1 MVGRVNVG
9 GFNVGGS
16 EIKNISGTFTAS
28 NSSSQTSFTVTG
40 VEFTP
45 KVIVVMMTGS
55 NTYDHDGNATGSA
68 HCLSFQM
75 IDLINN
81 VKFAQEFRSDLADF
95 TYIFSTSAGG
105 ASYNDNDN
113 VLTVTSGSIGYS
125 EVETSGIRPSTWG
138 TYKYYIYGI

>member
-9 GFNVGGS
+9 GSNK
-16 EIKNISGTFTAS
+16 IKNISGTFTAS

-45 KVIVVMMTGS
+45 KVIVVMMTTANIDDLDGDAIGS
-55 NTYDHDGNATGSA
+55 SS
-68 HCLSFQM
+68 CLSFQM

-81 VKFAQEFRSDLADF
+81 VKFIQGFRSDLGDF
-95 TYIFSTSAGG
+95 TYIYSTSDGG
-105 ASYNDNDN
+105 ASYNNN
-113 VLTVTSGSIGYS
+113 NILTVTSGSTGYS
-125 EVETSGIRPSTWG
+125 EIASSGLYPRVWG

>member
-9 GFNVGGS
+9 GSNK
-16 EIKNISGTFTAS
+16 IKNISGTFTAS

-45 KVIVVMMTGS
+45 KVIVVMMTTANIDDLDGEAIGS
-55 NTYDHDGNATGSA
+55 SS
-68 HCLSFQM
+68 CLSFQM

-81 VKFAQEFRSDLADF
+81 VKFIQSFRSDLGDF
-95 TYIFSTSAGG
+95 SYIYSTSDGG
-105 ASYNDNDN
+105 ASYNNN
-113 VLTVTSGSIGYS
+113 ILTVTSGSTGYS
-125 EVETSGIRPSTWG
+125 EIASSGLAPRVWG

>member
-9 GFNVGGS
+9 GS
-16 EIKNISGTFTAS
+16 KIKNISGTFTAS

-45 KVIVVMMTGS
+45 KVIVVMMTTA
-55 NTYDHDGNATGSA
+55 NIDDLDATGSSS
-68 HCLSFQM
+68 CLSFQM

-81 VKFAQEFRSDLADF
+81 VKFIQSFRSDLHDF
-95 TYIFSTSAGG
+95 SYIYSTSNGG
-105 ASYNDNDN
+105 ASYNNN
-113 VLTVTSGSIGYS
+113 ILTVTSGSIGYS
-125 EVETSGIRPSTWG
+125 EIPSSGLRPSVWG

>member
-9 GFNVGGS
+9 GSNK
-16 EIKNISGTFTAS
+16 IKNISGTFTAS

-45 KVIVVMMTGS
+45 KVIVVMMTTANIDDLGGDAIGS
-55 NTYDHDGNATGSA
+55 SS
-68 HCLSFQM
+68 CLSFQM

-81 VKFAQEFRSDLADF
+81 VKFIQSFRSDLHDF
-95 TYIFSTSAGG
+95 SYIYSTSDGG
-105 ASYNDNDN
+105 ASYNNN
-113 VLTVTSGSIGYS
+113 ILTVTSGSTGYS
-125 EVETSGIRPSTWG
+125 EIPSGLRPSVWG

>member
-9 GFNVGGS
+9 GSNK
-16 EIKNISGTFTAS
+16 IKNISGTFTAS

-45 KVIVVMMTGS
+45 KVIVVMMTTA
-55 NTYDHDGNATGSA
+55 NIDDLDATGSSS
-68 HCLSFQM
+68 CLSFQM

-81 VKFAQEFRSDLADF
+81 VKFIQSFRSDLHDF
-95 TYIFSTSAGG
+95 SYIYSTSNGG
-105 ASYNDNDN
+105 ASYNNN
-113 VLTVTSGSIGYS
+113 ILTVTSGSTGYS
-125 EVETSGIRPSTWG
+125 EIASSGLYPRVWG

>member
-9 GFNVGGS
+9 GS
-16 EIKNISGTFTAS
+16 KIKTISGTFTAS

-45 KVIVVMMTGS
+45 KVIVVMMTTVNINDLDGDAIGS
-55 NTYDHDGNATGSA
+55 SS
-68 HCLSFQM
+68 CLSFQM

-81 VKFAQEFRSDLADF
+81 VKFIQSFRSDLHDF
-95 TYIFSTSAGG
+95 SYIYSTSDGG
-105 ASYNDNDN
+105 ASYNNN
-113 VLTVTSGSIGYS
+113 ILTVTSGSTGYS
-125 EVETSGIRPSTWG
+125 EIASSGLDPRVWG

>member
-9 GFNVGGS
+9 GS
-16 EIKNISGTFTAS
+16 KIKSISGTFTAS

-45 KVIVVMMTGS
+45 KVIVVMMTRA
-55 NTYDHDGNATGSA
+55 NINNLDGNAVGTSS
-68 HCLSFQM
+68 CLSFQM

-81 VKFAQEFRSDLADF
+81 VKFIQEFRSDLSDF
-95 TYIFSTSAGG
+95 TDIYSTSDGG
-105 ASYNDNDN
+105 ASYNNN
-113 VLTVTSGSIGYS
+113 ILTVTSGSIGYS
-125 EVETSGIRPSTWG
+125 EIASSGLAPRVWG

>member
-9 GFNVGGS
+9 GSNK
-16 EIKNISGTFTAS
+16 IKNISGTFTAS

-45 KVIVVMMTGS
+45 KVIVVMMTTANIDDLDGEAIGS
-55 NTYDHDGNATGSA
+55 SS
-68 HCLSFQM
+68 CLSFQM

-81 VKFAQEFRSDLADF
+81 VKFIQGFRSDLGDF
-95 TYIFSTSAGG
+95 TYIYSTSDGG
-105 ASYNDNDN
+105 ASYNNN
-113 VLTVTSGSIGYS
+113 ILTVTSGSTGYS
-125 EVETSGIRPSTWG
+125 EIASSGLYPRVWG

>member
-9 GFNVGGS
+9 GSNK
-16 EIKNISGTFTAS
+16 IKNISGTFTAS

-45 KVIVVMMTGS
+45 KVIVVMMTTA
-55 NTYDHDGNATGSA
+55 NIDDLDATGSSS
-68 HCLSFQM
+68 CLSFQM

-81 VKFAQEFRSDLADF
+81 VKFIQSFRSDLHDF
-95 TYIFSTSAGG
+95 SYIYSTSDGG
-105 ASYNDNDN
+105 ASYNNN
-113 VLTVTSGSIGYS
+113 NILTVTSGNIGYS
-125 EVETSGIRPSTWG
+125 EIPSGLRPSVWG

>member
-9 GFNVGGS
+9 GYNK
-16 EIKNISGTFTAS
+16 IKNISGTFTAS

-45 KVIVVMMTGS
+45 KVIVVMMTTANIDDLEGDAIGS
-55 NTYDHDGNATGSA
+55 SS
-68 HCLSFQM
+68 CLSFQM

-81 VKFAQEFRSDLADF
+81 VKFIQGFRSDLADF

-105 ASYNDNDN
+105 ASYNNN
-113 VLTVTSGSIGYS
+113 ILTVTSGSIGYS
-125 EVETSGIRPSTWG
+125 EVETSGLRPSTWG

>member
-9 GFNVGGS
+9 GSNK
-16 EIKNISGTFTAS
+16 IKNISGTFTAS

-45 KVIVVMMTGS
+45 KVIVVMMTTANIDDLDGEAIGS
-55 NTYDHDGNATGSA
+55 SS
-68 HCLSFQM
+68 CLSFQM

-81 VKFAQEFRSDLADF
+81 VKFIQSFRSDLHDF
-95 TYIFSTSAGG
+95 SYIYSTSNGG
-105 ASYNDNDN
+105 ASYNNN
-113 VLTVTSGSIGYS
+113 NNILTVTSGSIGYS
-125 EVETSGIRPSTWG
+125 EIASSGLYPRVWG

>member
-9 GFNVGGS
+9 GS
-16 EIKNISGTFTAS
+16 KIKTISGTFTAS

-45 KVIVVMMTGS
+45 KVIVVMMTTA
-55 NTYDHDGNATGSA
+55 NIDDDDGNATGSA
-68 HCLSFQM
+68 DCLSFQM

-81 VKFAQEFRSDLADF
+81 VKFIQSFRSDLHDF
-95 TYIFSTSAGG
+95 SYIYSTSDGG
-105 ASYNDNDN
+105 ASYNNN
-113 VLTVTSGSIGYS
+113 NILTVTSGSTGYS
-125 EVETSGIRPSTWG
+125 EIASSGLDPRVWG

>member
-9 GFNVGGS
+9 GSNK
-16 EIKNISGTFTAS
+16 IKNISGAFTAS
-28 NSSSQTSFTVTG
+28 SSSSQTSFTVTG

-45 KVIVVMMTGS
+45 KVIVVMMT
-55 NTYDHDGNATGSA
+55 NPNINELDGNAVGTA

-81 VKFAQEFRSDLADF
+81 VKFIQDF
-95 TYIFSTSAGG
+95 TSAMRNYSVIHSTSDGG

-113 VLTVTSGSIGYS
+113 ILTVTSGSIGYS
-125 EVETSGIRPSTWG
+125 DIASSGLRPRVWG

>member
-9 GFNVGGS
+9 GSNK
-16 EIKNISGTFTAS
+16 IKNISGTFTAS

-45 KVIVVMMTGS
+45 KVIVVMMTTANIDDLGGDAIGS
-55 NTYDHDGNATGSA
+55 SS
-68 HCLSFQM
+68 CLSFQM

-81 VKFAQEFRSDLADF
+81 VKFIQSFRSDLHDF
-95 TYIFSTSAGG
+95 SYIYSTSDGG
-105 ASYNDNDN
+105 ASYNNN
-113 VLTVTSGSIGYS
+113 ILTVTSGLTGYS
-125 EVETSGIRPSTWG
+125 EIASSGVRPSVWG

>member
-9 GFNVGGS
+9 GSNK
-16 EIKNISGTFTAS
+16 IKNISGTFTAS

-45 KVIVVMMTGS
+45 KVIVVMMTNPNINDLNGDAVG
-55 NTYDHDGNATGSA
+55 TA

-81 VKFAQEFRSDLADF
+81 VKFIQSFRSDLHDF
-95 TYIFSTSAGG
+95 SYIYSTSDGG
-105 ASYNDNDN
+105 ASYNNN
-113 VLTVTSGSIGYS
+113 ILTVTSGSTGYS
-125 EVETSGIRPSTWG
+125 EIASSGLYPRVWG

>member
-9 GFNVGGS
+9 GS
-16 EIKNISGTFTAS
+16 KIKNISGTFTAS

-45 KVIVVMMTGS
+45 KVIVVMMT
-55 NTYDHDGNATGSA
+55 NPNINELDGNAIGTA

-81 VKFAQEFRSDLADF
+81 VKFIQDF
-95 TYIFSTSAGG
+95 TSDMRNYSVIHSTSDGG
-105 ASYNDNDN
+105 ASYNNN
-113 VLTVTSGSIGYS
+113 ILTVTSGDTGYS
-125 EVETSGIRPSTWG
+125 EIPSGLRPSVWG

>member
-9 GFNVGGS
+9 GS
-16 EIKNISGTFTAS
+16 KIKNISGTFTAS

-45 KVIVVMMTGS
+45 KVIVVMMT
-55 NTYDHDGNATGSA
+55 NANINDLDGNAVGTS

-81 VKFAQEFRSDLADF
+81 VKFIQEFRSDLSDF
-95 TYIFSTSAGG
+95 TDIFPTSNGG
-105 ASYNDNDN
+105 ASYNNN
-113 VLTVTSGSIGYS
+113 ILTVTSGSTGYS
-125 EVETSGIRPSTWG
+125 EIASSGLYPRVWG

>member
-9 GFNVGGS
+9 GSNK
-16 EIKNISGTFTAS
+16 IKNISGTFTAS

-45 KVIVVMMTGS
+45 KVIVVMMTTA
-55 NTYDHDGNATGSA
+55 NIDDLDATGSSS
-68 HCLSFQM
+68 CLSFQM

-81 VKFAQEFRSDLADF
+81 VKFIQSFRSDLHDF
-95 TYIFSTSAGG
+95 SYIYSTSDGG
-105 ASYNDNDN
+105 ASYNNN
-113 VLTVTSGSIGYS
+113 ILTVTSGSTGYS
-125 EVETSGIRPSTWG
+125 EIASSGLDPRVWG

>member
-9 GFNVGGS
+9 GSNK
-16 EIKNISGTFTAS
+16 IKNISGTFTAS

-45 KVIVVMMTGS
+45 KVIVVMMTTANIDDLDGDAIGS
-55 NTYDHDGNATGSA
+55 SS
-68 HCLSFQM
+68 CLSFQM

-81 VKFAQEFRSDLADF
+81 VKFIQSFRSDLHDF
-95 TYIFSTSAGG
+95 TYISSTSEGG
-105 ASYNDNDN
+105 ASYNNN
-113 VLTVTSGSIGYS
+113 NILTVTSGSIGYS
-125 EVETSGIRPSTWG
+125 EIASSGLYPRVWG

>member
-9 GFNVGGS
+9 GS
-16 EIKNISGTFTAS
+16 KIKNISGDFTAS
-28 NSSSQTSFTVTG
+28 NSSTQTSFTVTG

-45 KVIVVMMTGS
+45 KVIVVMMTNPNINDLNGDAVG
-55 NTYDHDGNATGSA
+55 TA

-81 VKFAQEFRSDLADF
+81 VKFIQEFSADMR
-95 TYIFSTSAGG
+95 YYSVIHSTSYGG

-113 VLTVTSGSIGYS
+113 ILTVTSGSIGYS
-125 EVETSGIRPSTWG
+125 DIASSGLRPRVWG

>member
-9 GFNVGGS
+9 GSNK
-16 EIKNISGTFTAS
+16 IKNISGTFTAS

-45 KVIVVMMTGS
+45 KVIVVMMTTA
-55 NTYDHDGNATGSA
+55 NIDDDDGNATGSA
-68 HCLSFQM
+68 SCLSFQM

-81 VKFAQEFRSDLADF
+81 VKFIQSFRSDLGDF
-95 TYIFSTSAGG
+95 SYIYSTSDGG
-105 ASYNDNDN
+105 ASYNNN
-113 VLTVTSGSIGYS
+113 ILTVTSGRTGYS
-125 EVETSGIRPSTWG
+125 EIASSGVRPSVWG

>member
-9 GFNVGGS
+9 GSNK
-16 EIKNISGTFTAS
+16 IKNISGTFTAS

-45 KVIVVMMTGS
+45 KVIVVMMTTA
-55 NTYDHDGNATGSA
+55 NIDDLDTTGSSS
-68 HCLSFQM
+68 CLSFQM

-81 VKFAQEFRSDLADF
+81 VKFIQEFRSDLSDF
-95 TYIFSTSAGG
+95 TDIYSTSDGG
-105 ASYNDNDN
+105 ASYNNN
-113 VLTVTSGSIGYS
+113 ILTVTSGSIGYS
-125 EVETSGIRPSTWG
+125 EIASSGLQPRVWG

>member
-9 GFNVGGS
+9 GSNK
-16 EIKNISGTFTAS
+16 IKNISGTFTAS

-81 VKFAQEFRSDLADF
+81 VKFIQEFRSDLADF

-105 ASYNDNDN
+105 ASYNDNI
-113 VLTVTSGSIGYS
+113 LTVTSGSIGYS
-125 EVETSGIRPSTWG
+125 EVATSGVRPSTWG

>member
-9 GFNVGGS
+9 GS
-16 EIKNISGTFTAS
+16 KIKTISGTFTAS

-45 KVIVVMMTGS
+45 KVIVVMMTTANINDLGGDAFGTS
-55 NTYDHDGNATGSA
+55 S
-68 HCLSFQM
+68 CLSFQM

-81 VKFAQEFRSDLADF
+81 VKFIQSFRSDLQDF
-95 TYIFSTSAGG
+95 TYISSTSEGG
-105 ASYNDNDN
+105 ASYNNN
-113 VLTVTSGSIGYS
+113 ILTVTSGSTGYS
-125 EVETSGIRPSTWG
+125 EIASSGLDPRVWG

>member
-9 GFNVGGS
+9 GS
-16 EIKNISGTFTAS
+16 KIKSISGTFTAS

-45 KVIVVMMTGS
+45 KVIVVMMTRANINNLDGEAIGS
-55 NTYDHDGNATGSA
+55 SS
-68 HCLSFQM
+68 CLSFQM

-81 VKFAQEFRSDLADF
+81 VKFIQVFMAELSAFGS
-95 TYIFSTSAGG
+95 ICSTSEGG
-105 ASYNDNDN
+105 ASYNNN
-113 VLTVTSGSIGYS
+113 ILTVTSGSIGYS
-125 EVETSGIRPSTWG
+125 EIASSGLAPRVWG

>member
-9 GFNVGGS
+9 GSNK
-16 EIKNISGTFTAS
+16 IKNISGTFTAS

-45 KVIVVMMTGS
+45 KVIVVMMTTA
-55 NTYDHDGNATGSA
+55 NIDDLDATGSSS
-68 HCLSFQM
+68 CLSFQM

-81 VKFAQEFRSDLADF
+81 VKFIQSFRSDLHDF
-95 TYIFSTSAGG
+95 SYIYSTSDGG
-105 ASYNDNDN
+105 ASYNNN
-113 VLTVTSGSIGYS
+113 NNILTVTSGSTGYS
-125 EVETSGIRPSTWG
+125 EIPSGLRPSVWG

>member
-9 GFNVGGS
+9 GSNK
-16 EIKNISGTFTAS
+16 IKNISGTFTAS

-45 KVIVVMMTGS
+45 KVIVVMMTNPNINDLNGDAVG
-55 NTYDHDGNATGSA
+55 TA

-81 VKFAQEFRSDLADF
+81 VKFIQSFRSDLHDF
-95 TYIFSTSAGG
+95 SYIYSTSDGG
-105 ASYNDNDN
+105 ASYNNN
-113 VLTVTSGSIGYS
+113 ILTVTSGSTGYS
-125 EVETSGIRPSTWG
+125 EIPSGLRPSVWG

>member
-28 NSSSQTSFTVTG
+28 SSSSQTSFTVTG

-45 KVIVVMMTGS
+45 KVIVVMMTTA
-55 NTYDHDGNATGSA
+55 NIDDLDATGTSS
-68 HCLSFQM
+68 CLSFQM

-81 VKFAQEFRSDLADF
+81 VKFIQSFRSDLHDF
-95 TYIFSTSAGG
+95 SYIYSTSDGG
-105 ASYNDNDN
+105 ASYNNN
-113 VLTVTSGSIGYS
+113 ILTVTSGSIGYS
-125 EVETSGIRPSTWG
+125 EVATSGVRPSTWG